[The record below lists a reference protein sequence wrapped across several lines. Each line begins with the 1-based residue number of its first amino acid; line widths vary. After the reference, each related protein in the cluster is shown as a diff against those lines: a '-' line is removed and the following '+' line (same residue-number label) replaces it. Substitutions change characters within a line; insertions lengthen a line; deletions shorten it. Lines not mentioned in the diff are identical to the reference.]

1 MVEMRTPIDMK
12 KVQTPKQPV
21 RAPRELKPAERS
33 AVAGGPDVGNGG
45 GDSDGEA

>member
-1 MVEMRTPIDMK
+1 MK
-12 KVQTPKQPV
+12 TTQTPKQPV

-45 GDSDGEA
+45 GDGEA